1 MERVAILAWDFKIN
15 ALSFFLLNIL
25 LTVCLWNIAFTL
37 LMYIPS
43 ITNFFGDFIMN
54 YYYLLNFDKWFCALT
69 EVSVWF
75 SFLTS
80 TCVLN
85 YTYQFA
91 CFVLILHPCNGVN
104 LVITHH
110 PNVFFTSA
118 DRTVLRVFVP
128 MFLRDLDLQFS
139 LVPVSVPACCCH
151 PDDAGF
157 IESIW

>member
-1 MERVAILAWDFKIN
+1 
-15 ALSFFLLNIL
+15 
-25 LTVCLWNIAFTL
+25 
-37 LMYIPS
+37 
-43 ITNFFGDFIMN
+43 
-54 YYYLLNFDKWFCALT
+54 
-69 EVSVWF
+69 VWF